1 MSGTQMTSGFFNDSP
16 PLKDSDDGD
25 NKDDGNND
33 KDNDATAKRGG
44 RQGHGREQGCHR
56 SHGDGLTVGR
66 VGSGREGGYGLGCG
80 SQWQRIRQR
89 KPPEMRKRVDGWL
102 AGEARDNMIK
112 RWKKGGVSELEC
124 MELLSLNAVVEWK
137 GKRR

>member
-44 RQGHGREQGCHR
+44 RQGHGREQVR
-56 SHGDGLTVGR
+56 SVGQGQ
-66 VGSGREGGYGLGCG
+66 VGSVGG
-80 SQWQRIRQR
+80 
-89 KPPEMRKRVDGWL
+89 
-102 AGEARDNMIK
+102 A
-112 RWKKGGVSELEC
+112 
-124 MELLSLNAVVEWK
+124 
-137 GKRR
+137 